1 MTKKFT
7 RRTLVKIVHHLV
19 IIALL
24 VLVLL
29 PFYILIINSFKR
41 PKDITADPF
50 SFPGFGNTPLVYTA
64 YGVAWNDIKN
74 YILNTV
80 IVAFLEIFGVLLFAS
95 LAAYGF
101 TRFKFKG
108 KDTLFTVFLAFMMIP
123 SILTLATQFSLVSIK
138 LNLGGSFA
146 GVVLPAIAGGMP
158 VNIFLIRTFF
168 SGVPDSLFEA
178 AELDGASHVRRWFS
192 IALPL
197 CMPILFTIGLS
208 TLLGAWNDVIWAD
221 LILHR
226 TENLHTISVGVFNK
240 YGGASKTIT
249 DTVIYA
255 GYCIA
260 SLPLIIAFAFTSKQ
274 FIKGLTNGAIKM

>member
-1 MTKKFT
+1 
-7 RRTLVKIVHHLV
+7 
-19 IIALL
+19 
-24 VLVLL
+24 
-29 PFYILIINSFKR
+29 
-41 PKDITADPF
+41 
-50 SFPGFGNTPLVYTA
+50 
-64 YGVAWNDIKN
+64 
-74 YILNTV
+74 
-80 IVAFLEIFGVLLFAS
+80 
-95 LAAYGF
+95 
-101 TRFKFKG
+101 
-108 KDTLFTVFLAFMMIP
+108 
-123 SILTLATQFSLVSIK
+123 
-138 LNLGGSFA
+138 
-146 GVVLPAIAGGMP
+146 MP

-178 AELDGASHVRRWFS
+178 AELDGASHARRYFS

-226 TENLHTISVGVFNK
+226 TEHLHTISVGVFNK
-240 YGGASKTIT
+240 YGGANKTIT